1 MYEIY
6 CKLRDSLWLK
16 DADVAKATGIRQ
28 PTFSD
33 WKYGRSTPKLE
44 KRQVIADFFGVSLE
58 YLNTGKESSSEYSLD
73 SSLLFGQIR
82 RDERLCNALTKY
94 FELPDDGKEKILN
107 VLETMINGEK

>member
-1 MYEIY
+1 MKHRLPERHQVMQENMLLTVCSYWMIQ
-6 CKLRDSLWLK
+6 KMLIL
-16 DADVAKATGIRQ
+16 TN
-28 PTFSD
+28 T
-33 WKYGRSTPKLE
+33 RSTPKLE